1 MVRDVMCLREKV
13 PMIRTLFAFF
23 AFFAPQPLREET
35 SMGDSFSREGVVCDG

>member
-1 MVRDVMCLREKV
+1 MVRNVICLRKTV
-13 PMIRTLFAFF
+13 RKIRTLFALF